1 MARSSLRP
9 FIDRI
14 ERSHGASPDV
24 VRELLENCALPV
36 LILERLWKDTR
47 RALERGVERAELVRT
62 LHEIRELLGRLGP
75 DHDELP
81 LLHKPIASHKRF
93 LTPTSSI

>member
-1 MARSSLRP
+1 VSFLQKLIVRSVRVSSTLAADMARSSLRP

-62 LHEIRELLGRLGP
+62 LHEIRELLGRRGP
-75 DHDELP
+75 D
-81 LLHKPIASHKRF
+81 S
-93 LTPTSSI
+93 